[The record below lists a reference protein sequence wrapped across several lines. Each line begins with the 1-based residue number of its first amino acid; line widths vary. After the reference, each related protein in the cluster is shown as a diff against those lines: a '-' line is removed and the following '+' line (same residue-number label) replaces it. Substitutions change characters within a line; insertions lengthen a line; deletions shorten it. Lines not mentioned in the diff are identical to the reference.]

1 VVVHSFATKDVL
13 KPDFNLSLLK
23 FSEEYIFDFVQK
35 YEREKESAAAEFKK
49 EGKSYSPHWSS
60 IMLNVIGN
68 DIPDSLIL
76 SCVFDDTF
84 IIKLRELTG
93 DGYSESHFDYYVR
106 KICKENR
113 SLGDKIATHSE
124 VEHFKGLVLW
134 HGLVSNST
142 VEKMIKNEFILK
154 TYPYFQENIVALY
167 GAEEAKVFLKSEYD
181 TVRLAAY
188 KKLGPIRHIDAMLAD
203 KSAKVRLYAV
213 QIMDFGD
220 ERLSTLINDTSKKVF
235 AEVLEKVPA
244 KTLPLLIG
252 HKFLKD
258 RSLKKSFEARFELAK
273 N

>member
-1 VVVHSFATKDVL
+1 MHSFTAKDVL
-13 KPDFNLSLLK
+13 NPDFDLSLLK
-23 FSEEYIFDFVQK
+23 FSEEYISDFVQK
-35 YEREKESAAAEFKK
+35 YEIEKSAAVAELKK
-49 EGKSYSPHWSS
+49 ENKHYTPHWSS
-60 IMLNVIGN
+60 LILNVIEN
-68 DIPDSLIL
+68 DIPDSFTL
-76 SCVFDDTF
+76 SCIFDDAF
-84 IIKLRELTG
+84 VIKLREITG
-93 DGYSESHFDYYVR
+93 DNYSESFFDYYVR
-106 KICKENR
+106 KICRENR
-113 SLGDKIATHSE
+113 GLGDKIATHSE

-134 HGLVSNST
+134 RGLASNST
-142 VEKMIKNEFILK
+142 VEKMIKNEFVLK
-154 TYPYFQENIVALY
+154 TFPYFQENIVTLY
-167 GAEEAKVFLKSEYD
+167 GSEEAKVFLKSEYD

-258 RSLKKSFEARFELAK
+258 RSIKKSFEARFELAK